1 MCLGSN
7 FGYNRNIFIIPA
19 NSKKSQLILSYFTLF
34 DLIIFACGVGFSLI
48 LLLTFKNPPFYGM
61 VLMILPALISAFLI
75 LPLPPHYHNVMTF
88 MGNIYR
94 YFTGRKK
101 YYWRG
106 WCVSSGDNRKK

>member
-1 MCLGSN
+1 MEGN
-7 FGYNRNIFIIPA
+7 NNRNIFIIPA

-88 MGNIYR
+88 IGNFNR
-94 YFTGRKK
+94 YIVSTKK
-101 YYWRG
+101 YHWRG
-106 WCVSSGDNRKK
+106 WCASYGDRTKR